1 MPYAFVLN
9 LRAFIMIVHT
19 LLWTAIGI
27 VVMVINPTG
36 QLYMWLARV
45 GWARQMMWLG
55 GMPLTVKGLHNIT
68 PKQSYIVCAN
78 HQSLLDIPTLFAGL
92 PIPIRF
98 VAKKSLFYLPI
109 FGWSM
114 WLAGF
119 VPITRGAGKKARDS
133 LRRAVQR
140 VRHGRSVILFPEGTR
155 SRDGRIQ
162 SFKSGAFIMAIEAG
176 LPILP
181 VVIKGTFE
189 AGPRQAIRVDPHPIE
204 LVIGEPI
211 LTTGLNPKE
220 RYELRERTRDVMLKM
235 RGS

>member
-1 MPYAFVLN
+1 MLYAFVLN
-9 LRAFIMIVHT
+9 LRAFIMIIHT
-19 LLWTAIGI
+19 LVWTAIGI

-45 GWARQMMWLG
+45 GWAKQVMLLG
-55 GMPLTVKGLHNIT
+55 GMPLSVKGLHNIT
-68 PKQSYIVCAN
+68 PKQSYIICAN

-140 VRHGRSVILFPEGTR
+140 VKHGRSVILFPEGTR
-155 SRDGRIQ
+155 SPDGQIK

-176 LPILP
+176 LPVLP
-181 VVIKGTFE
+181 VIIKGTYE
-189 AGPRQAIRVDPHPIE
+189 AGPRQAIRVYPHPVE
-204 LVIGEPI
+204 LIIGEPI
-211 LTTGLNPKE
+211 STSGLNPKE
-220 RYELRERTRDVMLKM
+220 RYELRERTREKMLEI
-235 RGS
+235 RG